1 MIRNRKLLL
10 SVFGVSLLILGGC
23 GGDGGGQIGMPQDPG
38 ADPATN
44 VQDQFGAGFA
54 AAFNADPNSEPVD
67 TDNIVI
73 TFRGVDGPNFT
84 EDPIDF

>member
-10 SVFGVSLLILGGC
+10 SVFGVSLLILGAC
-23 GGDGGGQIGMPQDPG
+23 EGGSDNLNVVQDPG
-38 ADPATN
+38 AQPGTT